1 MCCMY
6 VASNSFVLPL
16 RMNGM
21 HSMQF
26 DHAPLDLLSAHN
38 LITVVLTVCHVKL
51 TQSTAM
57 EQKGKKMPH
66 RRLPIVVACTL

>member
-1 MCCMY
+1 
-6 VASNSFVLPL
+6 
-16 RMNGM
+16 
-21 HSMQF
+21 MQF

-57 EQKGKKMPH
+57 EQKRKKMPH
-66 RRLPIVVACTL
+66 RRLPIVVAHTL